1 MYSACFT
8 PTVPSCGIPFPSPG
22 PLGRVPRLP
31 RYYGMLRFPAAHPA
45 ALRCLRLAVPRRRR
59 CFRGP
64 ACSRSRRAT
73 PRTRR
78 TRGFRCRLPL
88 SGSRGGDDRVSQ
100 VPGRTPMCTCP
111 ALRPRWDRTRQAR
124 LLSTARRCC
133 LPHIPHA
140 VGSHDNRPFGALS
153 HGLHTRCL
161 RFAVRVAP
169 TPRKTRFRLPATLC
183 RAGLAARWVLN
194 VRFRRCFLRWPH
206 RSPPHPGFAWRTG

>member
-31 RYYGMLRFPAAHPA
+31 RYYGMLRFPAARPA

-111 ALRPRWDRTRQAR
+111 ALRPRWDRSRQAR
-124 LLSTARRCC
+124 ALLRRADAAFRTY
-133 LPHIPHA
+133 PMPSAPTTI
-140 VGSHDNRPFGALS
+140 GLS
-153 HGLHTRCL
+153 GLHHTACTLAVYASQCGSPRHHARLASGCRP
-161 RFAVRVAP
+161 RFAGRDW
-169 TPRKTRFRLPATLC
+169 LPAGSST
-183 RAGLAARWVLN
+183 
-194 VRFRRCFLRWPH
+194 
-206 RSPPHPGFAWRTG
+206 